1 MATRALIIDDTKT
14 YRVLI
19 GGVLRQ
25 LGCEIVGE
33 GEDGQQGVELFKQL
47 APDLV
52 LLDIEMPKMSGIAA
66 LKAIIDANPKAQVV
80 MCTTV
85 GNVDVIDDCLM
96 SGAVDFIRKDRLDE
110 IPARLAPYLKK

>member
-1 MATRALIIDDTKT
+1 MSGKKVLIVDDTKT

-19 GGVLRQ
+19 AGIMRK

-33 GEDGQQGVELFKQL
+33 AEDGEQAVEMYKQL

-52 LLDIEMPKMSGIAA
+52 MLDIEMPNIHGVAA
-66 LKAIIDANPKAQVV
+66 LKAIKAHDANAKVI

-85 GNVDVIDDCLM
+85 DNYDVIDDCLM
-96 SGAVDFIRKDRLDE
+96 AGAIDYIRKDRLEE
-110 IPARLAPYLKK
+110 IPDRVGPYIG